1 MALGM
6 NFNSGGDGD
15 IVPYVKYD
23 SRAGRISRDD
33 RTQSPDGNYGNDI
46 VDITSSF
53 KAVIDMENIEIGFFL
68 FTTGAALQMQVVPIG
83 QVMPQKP
90 AGEGWKQGAR
100 VMMKLHKSC
109 GGDVREMS
117 GNAASFLRGFD
128 ELHTAYEAGKAANPG
143 KLPIVVLKSAQPVTT
158 GQGARKSTNYQPV
171 FEITGWAPRP
181 VDLVF
186 VSKAAGHKTEL
197 PPAVGINAAPP
208 STGSTQVSAPTPL
221 PVNTLVP
228 QQAAMADANDFG

>member
-6 NFNSGGDGD
+6 NFNSGGDGGD

-23 SRAGRISRDD
+23 SRAGRISRAD
-33 RTQSPDGNYGNDI
+33 RSQAADGSYGNEV
-46 VDITSSF
+46 VDITSNF

-68 FTTGAALQMQVVPIG
+68 FTAGAAPQMLVVPIG

-100 VMMKLHKSC
+100 VMMKLHQSC

-128 ELHTAYEAGKAANPG
+128 ELHTAYEAGKPANPG

-158 GQGARKSTNYQPV
+158 GQGAKKSTNYQPV

-186 VSKAAGHKTEL
+186 VSKAVAAQK
-197 PPAVGINAAPP
+197 PATTSQSTAP
-208 STGSTQVSAPTPL
+208 STGSTQVGAP
-221 PVNTLVP
+221 
-228 QQAAMADANDFG
+228 AAKQLEAAGADDFG

>member
-6 NFNSGGDGD
+6 NFNGGGDGGD

-23 SRAGRISRDD
+23 SRAGRISRPD
-33 RTQSPDGNYGNDI
+33 RTQGADGSYGNEV
-46 VDITSSF
+46 VDITSNF
-53 KAVIDMENIEIGFFL
+53 KAVIDMENIEIGYFL
-68 FTTGAALQMQVVPIG
+68 FAAGAAPQMMVVPIG

-100 VMMKLHKSC
+100 VMMKLHQSC

-143 KLPIVVLKSAQPVTT
+143 KLPIVILKSAQPVTT
-158 GQGARKSTNYQPV
+158 GQGAKKSTNYQPV
-171 FEITGWAPRP
+171 FEISGWAPRP

-186 VSKAAGHKTEL
+186 VSKAS
-197 PPAVGINAAPP
+197 PAQRAAPSPSTAP
-208 STGSTQVSAPTPL
+208 STGSTQVGAP
-221 PVNTLVP
+221 
-228 QQAAMADANDFG
+228 AAKQLETAGADDFG

>member
-6 NFNSGGDGD
+6 NFNSGGDGGD

-23 SRAGRISRDD
+23 SRAGRISRAD
-33 RTQSPDGNYGNDI
+33 RTQGSDGSYGNEV
-46 VDITSSF
+46 VDITANF

-68 FTTGAALQMQVVPIG
+68 FTAGAAPQMIVVPIG
-83 QVMPQKP
+83 QIMPQKP

-100 VMMKLHKSC
+100 VMMKLHQSC

-143 KLPIVVLKSAQPVTT
+143 KLPVVVLKSAQPVTT
-158 GQGARKSTNYQPV
+158 GQGAKKSTNYQPV
-171 FEITGWAPRP
+171 FEIVGWAPRP

-186 VSKAAGHKTEL
+186 VSKATGTQKT
-197 PPAVGINAAPP
+197 AASPSTAP
-208 STGSTQVSAPTPL
+208 STGSTQVSAP
-221 PVNTLVP
+221 
-228 QQAAMADANDFG
+228 AAKQLETAGADDGFG

>member
-6 NFNSGGDGD
+6 NFNGGGDGGD

-23 SRAGRISRDD
+23 SRAGRISRAD
-33 RTQSPDGNYGNDI
+33 RNQAADGSYGNEVI
-46 VDITSSF
+46 DITSSF
-53 KAVIDMENIEIGFFL
+53 KAVIDMEHIEIGFFL
-68 FTTGAALQMQVVPIG
+68 FTAGAAPQMLVVPIG
-83 QVMPQKP
+83 EVMPQKP

-100 VMMKLHKSC
+100 VMMKLHQSC

-143 KLPIVVLKSAQPVTT
+143 KLPVVVLKSAQPVTT
-158 GQGARKSTNYQPV
+158 GQGAKKSTNYQPV

-181 VDLVF
+181 NDLVF
-186 VSKAAGHKTEL
+186 VSKATAGQKTATMAS
-197 PPAVGINAAPP
+197 PSTAP
-208 STGSTQVSAPTPL
+208 STGSTPVSAP
-221 PVNTLVP
+221 
-228 QQAAMADANDFG
+228 AAKQLETAGADDFG

>member
-6 NFNSGGDGD
+6 NFNSGGDGGD
-15 IVPYVKYD
+15 IVPYIKYD
-23 SRAGRISRDD
+23 SRAGRISRAD
-33 RTQSPDGNYGNDI
+33 RAQGADGNYSNDV
-46 VDITSSF
+46 VDITTNF

-68 FTTGAALQMQVVPIG
+68 FTAGAAPQMLVVPIG

-100 VMMKLHKSC
+100 VMMKLHQSC

-143 KLPIVVLKSAQPVTT
+143 KLPVVILKSAQPVTT
-158 GQGARKSTNYQPV
+158 GQGMKKSTNYQPV

-181 VDLVF
+181 NDLVF
-186 VSKAAGHKTEL
+186 VSKAASSQKASTS
-197 PPAVGINAAPP
+197 PSTAP
-208 STGSTQVSAPTPL
+208 STGSTQVGAP
-221 PVNTLVP
+221 
-228 QQAAMADANDFG
+228 AAKQLATAGADDFG

>member
-6 NFNSGGDGD
+6 NFNSGGSED
-15 IVPYVKYD
+15 IIAYVKYD
-23 SRAGRISRDD
+23 SRAGRISRAD
-33 RTQSPDGNYGNDI
+33 RTQAGDGSYGNEV
-46 VDITSSF
+46 VDITANF

-68 FTTGAALQMQVVPIG
+68 FTAGAAPQMLVVPIG

-100 VMMKLHKSC
+100 VMMKLHQSC

-143 KLPIVVLKSAQPVTT
+143 KLPIVILKSAQPVTT
-158 GQGARKSTNYQPV
+158 GQGAKKSTNYQPI

-181 VDLVF
+181 NDLVF
-186 VSKAAGHKTEL
+186 VSKAAGGQKSTAS
-197 PPAVGINAAPP
+197 PSTAPA
-208 STGSTQVSAPTPL
+208 TGSTQVGAP
-221 PVNTLVP
+221 
-228 QQAAMADANDFG
+228 AAKQLETAGADDFG